1 MPAPSGGVTRPRT
14 PRTAVL
20 PRPLQYC
27 QVPAPSG
34 GVTRRLVPR
43 ARRILLPRP
52 LQHLQV
58 PALCGLCTRARA
70 PRAGRSVLPP
80 RPLQHFQVPALASH
94 GHPFA
99 FAQANFAT
107 DPTNELSFSRTTPSL
122 PASGKPRDTT
132 AASHVFPTRES
143 RAQSVGLS
151 RSSTS
156 EMRSGHSSH
165 GLADIARH
173 VRGCHSIPE
182 MRVQM
187 PYGYDART
195 PPCRRTNRTGYEVDA
210 GMTSE
215 ATVSSSESLQL
226 TCLHTFGKQKKKWQ

>member
-80 RPLQHFQVPALASH
+80 RPLQHFQVPALSGYCTCPRLPRAPVRLRPSQLRDGPDERTQLQPNHAFLASERQAA
-94 GHPFA
+94 GHHRRQPR
-99 FAQANFAT
+99 
-107 DPTNELSFSRTTPSL
+107 LSNPREQG
-122 PASGKPRDTT
+122 AVRGVKPVEHQRDEIR
-132 AASHVFPTRES
+132 PLEP
-143 RAQSVGLS
+143 
-151 RSSTS
+151 
-156 EMRSGHSSH
+156 RSGRYCSP
-165 GLADIARH
+165 RQ
-173 VRGCHSIPE
+173 R
-182 MRVQM
+182 M
-187 PYGYDART
+187 PLNSRNEGSNAIRIRRPNPSM
-195 PPCRRTNRTGYEVDA
+195 PPYEQNGV
-210 GMTSE
+210 
-215 ATVSSSESLQL
+215 
-226 TCLHTFGKQKKKWQ
+226 